1 MSLNELGRFGERKEM
16 PNYLPPES
24 ENCLRQHLFSWYPT
38 ILMGYFFYFNF
49 FLTKKES
56 QKGRPKYTDDQ
67 LTKLNSS
74 QVLWIV

>member
-1 MSLNELGRFGERKEM
+1 MSWVGLEREKRCLII
-16 PNYLPPES
+16 YRLKVKIVWGSTFSHDILP
-24 ENCLRQHLFSWYPT
+24 FSWV
-38 ILMGYFFYFNF
+38 ILYDFNF